1 MLISVEK
8 IKGYVHDATCLIHDA
23 VCLIYGFDP
32 ERMVIKNSHNYR
44 DVTFR
49 QSVTEFNALYKIL
62 RGNRLFWEIRDNIF
76 CFVDKTLQNNISVD
90 KELLSAISSYVENL
104 INEDIKIFKKQFPYL
119 MREIEPE
126 QKETIPNFPIVTTSA
141 ERIEK
146 WQEISHER
154 WKQNSKIK
162 KKDMAKSIYEI
173 LTQSDPKYI
182 TQLDGSFVSLATIE
196 KNIKKR

>member
-1 MLISVEK
+1 MLISAAK
-8 IKGYVHDATCLIHDA
+8 IKGYMHDATCLIHDA
-23 VCLIYGFDP
+23 ICLIYGFDP

-49 QSVTEFNALYKIL
+49 QSVAEFNALYKIL

-76 CFVDKTLQNNISVD
+76 CFVEKTLQNNISVD
-90 KELLSAISSYVENL
+90 KKLLKAISSYVENL

-119 MREIEPE
+119 MRKIEPK
-126 QKETIPNFPIVTTSA
+126 QKETTPNLPIVLTSA

-146 WQEISHER
+146 WQEISCEQ

-162 KKDMAKSIYEI
+162 KKEMAESIYEI
-173 LTQSDPKYI
+173 LKQSDPKYI
-182 TQLDGSFVSLATIE
+182 TQVDGSFVSHATIE